1 MRLLTGHR
9 VLGALV
15 LRRQEPLN
23 SDERVFFYIV
33 ADMLATPLRAAEYAR
48 RLESEIARAVDDPS
62 ADSFRTAQ
70 DLVREARQ
78 LGLPLASPRAAEIM
92 SRTVLT
98 AVERVLE
105 EPTDDRVRSA
115 LGLLRL
121 TRDLGLGINVERAQE
136 LVFDAIV
143 AGRAGAGLRRVGDAL
158 GIAIGR

>member
-1 MRLLTGHR
+1 M
-9 VLGALV
+9 
-15 LRRQEPLN
+15 
-23 SDERVFFYIV
+23 
-33 ADMLATPLRAAEYAR
+33 
-48 RLESEIARAVDDPS
+48 
-62 ADSFRTAQ
+62 
-70 DLVREARQ
+70 
-78 LGLPLASPRAAEIM
+78 
-92 SRTVLT
+92 LT

-143 AGRAGAGLRRVGDAL
+143 AGRAGAGVRRVGDAL